1 MKTMSSVIPKTYE
14 IEIFADNTCDVIFAT
29 NVTETEVAIEDSE
42 EKETQYS
49 YDMYRLHMP
58 YSETLSDRI
67 GENYTTWL
75 AKAIE
80 TELSSV
86 AAEKTEEVREAC
98 QEVIYKGIDFTT
110 AYGDEHFS
118 LDIHD
123 QQNLSAIN
131 VILSTGVTK
140 HPYHADGKSC
150 VMYTADDLSNIIKA
164 GTDYITYHTTYCN
177 MLRMWI
183 NRETD
188 IDVLNNIHYG
198 SELPADLKEY
208 MEGLL

>member
-1 MKTMSSVIPKTYE
+1 MRTMSSVIPKTYE
-14 IEIFADNTCDVIFAT
+14 IEVFADSTCDVIFTT
-29 NVTETEVAIEDSE
+29 NVTETEVIVEESG
-42 EKETQYS
+42 EKEVQYV

-75 AKAIE
+75 AKAIDS
-80 TELSSV
+80 ELSSIV
-86 AAEKTEEVREAC
+86 GEKITETRDAC
-98 QEVIYKGIDFTT
+98 QSTIYKGIDLTT
-110 AYGDEHFS
+110 EYGDEHFS

-131 VILSTGVTK
+131 MILATGVTEY
-140 HPYHADGKSC
+140 PYHADGKGC
-150 VMYTADDLSNIIKA
+150 VMYSAKDLSNLIKA
-164 GTDYITYHTTYCN
+164 GTEYITYHTTYCN

-188 IDVLNNIHYG
+188 IDVLSGIHYG

>member
-14 IEIFADNTCDVIFAT
+14 IEVYADNTCDVIFAT
-29 NVTETEVAIEDSE
+29 NVTETEVVTEESE
-42 EKETQYS
+42 KKETQYV

-75 AKAIE
+75 AKAMDS
-80 TELSSV
+80 ELSA
-86 AAEKTEEVREAC
+86 AAEEKTLEVKAAC
-98 QEVIYKGIDFTT
+98 QDVIYKGIDFTT
-110 AYGDEHFS
+110 EYGNEHFS

-123 QQNLSAIN
+123 QQNLSTIN
-131 VILSTGVTK
+131 VILASGAPGY
-140 HPYHADGKSC
+140 PYHADGKSC
-150 VMYTADDLSNIIKA
+150 VMYTAKDLLGLIKA

-183 NRETD
+183 SRETD
-188 IDVLNNIHYG
+188 IDVLNSIHYG